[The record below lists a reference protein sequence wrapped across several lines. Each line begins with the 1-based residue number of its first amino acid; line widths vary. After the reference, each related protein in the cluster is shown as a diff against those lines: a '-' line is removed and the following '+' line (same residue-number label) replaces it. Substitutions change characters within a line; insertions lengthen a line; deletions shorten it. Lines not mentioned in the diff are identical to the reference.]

1 MLVKEVVSSIA
12 LAKEDKNM
20 HYVYLIQ
27 SQKDKTFYTGITKDL
42 VSRLKEHNQKR
53 SRFTSTKTPYT
64 LIWYCG
70 FHNKIKAYAFEKY
83 FKTGS
88 GIAFYRKHLI

>member
-1 MLVKEVVSSIA
+1 VSSVA
-12 LAKEDKNM
+12 LAKEGKNM

-42 VSRLKEHNQKR
+42 IIRIKEHNRKR
-53 SRFTSTKTPYT
+53 SRFTSTKIPYR

-70 FHNKIKAYAFEKY
+70 FYDKTKAYAFEKY
-83 FKTGS
+83 LKTGS
-88 GIAFYRKHLI
+88 GIAFYRKHLINL